1 MRFWRA
7 RFLNS
12 MVAVVA
18 ALAWFTST
26 HHCLLRVLTATQG
39 TAASACHCSEHC
51 HGAGAQQNGQSTMLA
66 CCQGLLS
73 PALELAQSKVKF
85 TAVLLG
91 YQLAFLDQ
99 IVDFAASQTGSIC
112 TEYDT
117 GPPPKDCF
125 VQTVLRRSLREN
137 APPSLI

>member
-1 MRFWRA
+1 
-7 RFLNS
+7 

-26 HHCLLRVLTATQG
+26 HHCLLNATTAIPG
-39 TAASACHCSEHC
+39 ASASACHCSEHR
-51 HGAGAQQNGQSTMLA
+51 HAAGGQETGQSTMLA

-73 PALELAQSKVKF
+73 AALELAQSKVKF
-85 TAVLLG
+85 IPVLLG
-91 YQLAFLDQ
+91 YQLAPIAQ
-99 IVDFAASQTGSIC
+99 IVDFAPSQTASIG
-112 TEYDT
+112 TEHDT

-125 VQTVLRRSLREN
+125 VQTVLRSSLCEN

>member
-1 MRFWRA
+1 MK
-7 RFLNS
+7 
-12 MVAVVA
+12 
-18 ALAWFTST
+18 
-26 HHCLLRVLTATQG
+26 ATPG
-39 TAASACHCSEHC
+39 AASACHCSEHR
-51 HGAGAQQNGQSTMLA
+51 HGAGAQENGQSTMLA

-91 YQLAFLDQ
+91 YQLAPLDQ